1 MTTKTTLASF
11 LALTILGLGI
21 SQMAFAEEAIT
32 LDPTSNEGA
41 SCLAKM
47 QEDTQQKHES
57 SKLHIQKAI
66 AAARSSDSLITEV
79 KNNQYKYEAVTQG
92 WNMDPVTCT
101 VGLIETGVHF
111 RATDSEGKTREIVVK
126 IDPKTDRPVDV
137 KVIHDKDRPTHA
149 GTISTT
155 NFAGHAIRGA
165 ASEASSQVYQAYMSY
180 LVPTPN
186 DPAGFDCGTT
196 NSTACWISIW
206 TGLTTND
213 DTAYPMVQTGTDSV
227 CKGTNCATSRAY
239 YQWFEIVNASNV
251 STPLSCVTDL
261 LVSAGDSMSSQVTND
276 KKTGGSNASYDLFL
290 INITD
295 NLQCTLLDKAGNFGD
310 PKYGLYVAERV
321 KVSSTITKL
330 ASFTDITNVYGTIY
344 YGGTN
349 NGIYVPWNLGWNNE
363 YLMLN
368 PTTNIDATSVASNS
382 KFTFDY
388 ITSAGTN

>member
-21 SQMAFAEEAIT
+21 SQMAFAEEIIT

-79 KNNQYKYEAVTQG
+79 KNDQYKYEAVTQG

-186 DPAGFDCGTT
+186 DPAGSWVYKSGAR
-196 NSTACWISIW
+196 TAVTLGQITVNPTGSGQVTLVSIYIGSGDIGSPVF
-206 TGLTTND
+206 TLSGDNANIYGMFIGAT
-213 DTAYPMVQTGTDSV
+213 TGTPSLQE
-227 CKGTNCATSRAY
+227 AY
-239 YQWFEIVNASNV
+239 YQPQNFIESELGITT
-251 STPLSCVTDL
+251 STS
-261 LVSAGDSMSSQVTND
+261 
-276 KKTGGSNASYDLFL
+276 
-290 INITD
+290 
-295 NLQCTLLDKAGNFGD
+295 
-310 PKYGLYVAERV
+310 
-321 KVSSTITKL
+321 
-330 ASFTDITNVYGTIY
+330 
-344 YGGTN
+344 
-349 NGIYVPWNLGWNNE
+349 
-363 YLMLN
+363 
-368 PTTNIDATSVASNS
+368 
-382 KFTFDY
+382 
-388 ITSAGTN
+388 